1 MTASVLTHDISIEDV
16 CYHKVDGE
24 ELLATIY
31 RPLGKGPFP
40 AVVSIHGGRWS
51 AENRFTNAP
60 IDTALAE
67 AGILVMAPDF
77 RLAPKTGYPLP
88 VADINVAIRWL
99 KAQATAYNIA
109 VEQIGGVGTSSG
121 GHQLMLNAL
130 KPDDPDYSR
139 YAVKH
144 MPDFSDDASL
154 AYAIIGWAVFD
165 PAARYRY
172 ALERNMTLHI
182 ECHRAYFADEAQM
195 AEASPQRIVTEGE
208 AVHLPP
214 LLVIQGTGDKILP
227 SDMADNFVAA
237 YNAAGGRAAIKK
249 YKDQPHTFI
258 TKNPEASESTAAI
271 SDMIHFIREQTK
283 TDRASKP

>member
-16 CYHKVDGE
+16 RYHQVDGE

-51 AENRFTNAP
+51 AENRFTNAH
-60 IDTALAE
+60 IDTTLAE

-77 RLAPKTGYPLP
+77 RLAPKTRYPFP

-99 KAQATAYNIA
+99 KAHAAAYNIA
-109 VEQIGGVGTSSG
+109 FDHIGGVGTSSG

-130 KPDDPDYSR
+130 KPDEPDYSR
-139 YAVKH
+139 YAVED
-144 MPDFSDDASL
+144 MPDFSGDASL

-182 ECHRAYFADEAQM
+182 DCHRAYFADEAQM
-195 AEASPQRIVTEGE
+195 AEASPQRIVAERE
-208 AVHLPP
+208 AIHLPP
-214 LLVIQGTGDKILP
+214 LLVIQGTGDTILP

-237 YNAAGGRAAIKK
+237 YNAAGGKASIEK
-249 YKDQPHTFI
+249 YKDQPHTFM
-258 TKNPEASESTAAI
+258 TKQPDAPETAAAL
-271 SDMIHFIREQTK
+271 SAMIHFIREQTK
-283 TDRASKP
+283 TDRAS

>member
-16 CYHKVDGE
+16 RYHQVDGE

-67 AGILVMAPDF
+67 AGILVMAVDF
-77 RLAPKTGYPLP
+77 RLAPKTRYPLP
-88 VADINVAIRWL
+88 VADINLAIRWL
-99 KAQATAYNIA
+99 KAHAASYNIA
-109 VEQIGGVGTSSG
+109 SDQIGGVGTSSG

-139 YAVKH
+139 YPVEG
-144 MPDFSDDASL
+144 FSDDASI

-172 ALERNMTLHI
+172 AIERNMTLHI
-182 ECHRAYFADEAQM
+182 DCHRAYFADEAQM
-195 AEASPQRIVTEGE
+195 AEASPQRIVAERE
-208 AVHLPP
+208 AIHLPP
-214 LLVIQGTGDKILP
+214 LLVIQGTGDTILP
-227 SDMADNFVAA
+227 QDMADNFVAA
-237 YNAAGGRAAIKK
+237 YNAAGGRASIKK

-258 TKNPEASESTAAI
+258 TKNPQAPESAAAI

-283 TDRASKP
+283 TDRASNS

>member
-1 MTASVLTHDISIEDV
+1 MTAPLLTHDISIEDV
-16 CYHKVDGE
+16 RYHQVDGE

-51 AENRFTNAP
+51 AEDRFTNAP

-67 AGILVMAPDF
+67 AGILVMAVDF
-77 RLAPKTGYPLP
+77 RLAPKTRYPLP
-88 VADINVAIRWL
+88 VADINLAIRWL
-99 KAQATAYNIA
+99 KAHAADYNIA
-109 VEQIGGVGTSSG
+109 SDQIGGVGTSSG

-130 KPDDPDYSR
+130 KPDEPDYSR
-139 YAVKH
+139 YPVEG
-144 MPDFSDDASL
+144 FSGDASI

-172 ALERNMTLHI
+172 AIERNMTLHI
-182 ECHRAYFADEAQM
+182 DCHRAYFADEAQM
-195 AEASPQRIVTEGE
+195 AEASPQRIVTDRE
-208 AVHLPP
+208 AIHLPP

-237 YNAAGGRAAIKK
+237 YNAAGGKASIKK

-258 TKNPEASESTAAI
+258 TKNLEAPESSAAI

-283 TDRASKP
+283 TDHASKP